1 MRGFGF
7 WVLWLA
13 TGSVFAADV
22 PGSQDVPNIER
33 PIGSEIVRYQDGVQS
48 AIRIPLDRV
57 QRVNNRI
64 EISREIQIEGHVIDV
79 TYQLSARQNYD
90 DYLTALQ
97 AQLLADGSE
106 LLWSCES
113 RACGLSGL
121 WANTLFKVREL
132 YGPNGNQRYA
142 AFSLPGESKRY
153 LSVYA
158 MEQGNRRQYVHLRLV
173 EPDIDQRSFQGA
185 QELLS
190 QGRVVLPIAFAGDR
204 VSPESR
210 EFVAEVAEN
219 LATLAGSD
227 LAIVAYTA
235 VTPGGSM
242 SDALAQSQRRAEHVQ
257 QLLSAAGLRI
267 EAAHGLGGLVAPMGL
282 SPERVEIVKYR

>member
-90 DYLTALQ
+90 DFLTALQ
-97 AQLLADGSE
+97 TQLVADGSE

-142 AFSLPGESKRY
+142 VFSLPGESKRY